1 MRLGRLSFV
10 DSAVDGASGTV
21 KVKAEFANKDH
32 ALWPGAYVSVK
43 MALQTIPGAIVVP
56 QAAIV
61 QGARG
66 TAVFAAGP
74 GNVAVIRPV
83 KILATA
89 GGDAVVT
96 GLKPDE
102 RIVLDGRQ
110 NVRPGTL
117 LIEHA
122 GGPARGTSGPRGGG
136 GGGGDGASAPVGGG
150 AAPASG
156 TAS

>member
-1 MRLGRLSFV
+1 
-10 DSAVDGASGTV
+10 
-21 KVKAEFANKDH
+21 
-32 ALWPGAYVSVK
+32 

-74 GNVAVIRPV
+74 GNLAVIRPV

-89 GGDAVVT
+89 GGDAAVS
-96 GLKPDE
+96 GLKPGE

-110 NVRPGTL
+110 NVRPGTP
-117 LIEHA
+117 LIERA
-122 GGPARGTSGPRGGG
+122 GAPERGALGPRGGL
-136 GGGGDGASAPVGGG
+136 DGASALAGSGT
-150 AAPASG
+150 APASG